1 MAKEKA
7 TVTLYREKVD
17 EARSLVR
24 ASSTSEVIDIALDRL
39 IHIERLRRDVSGYRN
54 VPVGED
60 ELAIAAFGE
69 DIGLDDDTDWA
80 AICGEDQA

>member
-7 TVTLYREKVD
+7 TITLHREKVD

-39 IHIERLRRDVSGYRN
+39 IRIERLRRDVSAYRN
-54 VPVGED
+54 IPVGDD
-60 ELAIAAFGE
+60 ELAIAAFGD
-69 DIGLDDDTDWA
+69 DIGLADDTDWA
-80 AICGEDQA
+80 AICGEERA